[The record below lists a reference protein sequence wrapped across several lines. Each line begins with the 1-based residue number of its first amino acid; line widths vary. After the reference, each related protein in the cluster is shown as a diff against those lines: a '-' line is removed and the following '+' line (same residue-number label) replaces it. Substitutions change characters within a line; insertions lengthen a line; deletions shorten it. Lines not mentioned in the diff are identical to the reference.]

1 MNALRRQAG
10 TFLLVGALS
19 TAAHFAVLWLLA
31 TFAHLGPVPASS
43 AGYLTGALVNYQL
56 NRAVTFRSQV
66 PHRVALLRFCV
77 VAGTGF
83 LANGLLMHL
92 LCEGAGLHYLLAQ
105 ALATG
110 IVLAWNFIA
119 NRLWTFEAGNR

>member
-1 MNALRRQAG
+1 MSALRRQAG

-19 TAAHFAVLWLLA
+19 TAAHFTVLWLLA
-31 TFAHLGPVPASS
+31 TFAAVNPVPASS

-66 PHRVALLRFCV
+66 PHRIALLRFGV

-83 LANGLLMHL
+83 VANGVLMHL
-92 LCEGAGLHYLLAQ
+92 LCEAAGLHYLLAQ

-110 IVLAWNFIA
+110 IVLLWNFVA
-119 NRLWTFEAGNR
+119 NRLWTFEAGTR